1 MTKLLNA
8 SYNCRINAVTQHEIV
23 MSDAD
28 TFFIKANRLLGI
40 LEGFF
45 GTTTEITFDTDDA
58 YCWQYSPQSR
68 RLIAVHTPVGTRLDD
83 LQCIESQKDA
93 LITNTRQFLQ
103 ELPANNALLWGP
115 RGTGKSSLIKALINT
130 YHGEGLRLI
139 EIQRDDM
146 LLLPNICDPL
156 YKKHGRFILFCD
168 DLSFEENDPSYKA
181 IKVVLD
187 GSIKS
192 TPENVLV
199 YATSNRRHLVPE
211 KMSENLES
219 SIVDGELH
227 YGDTVEEKLSLS
239 ERFGLQISFH
249 PFNQEQYLKIVQYW
263 LGTLMLKDEYNKQ
276 ESNKAAL
283 QWALQHGSRSGR
295 SAYLF
300 SRDWAGKTGLRGK

>member
-1 MTKLLNA
+1 
-8 SYNCRINAVTQHEIV
+8 
-23 MSDAD
+23 MSDLD
-28 TFFIKANRLLGI
+28 TFFERANRLLAK
-40 LEGFF
+40 LETIFASSGK
-45 GTTTEITFDTDDA
+45 ITFDTDDA
-58 YCWQYSPQSR
+58 YCWQYCPHTRKLS
-68 RLIAVHTPVGTRLDD
+68 AVHNPVTTSLND
-83 LQCIESQKDA
+83 LQCIESQKNT

-103 ELPANNALLWGP
+103 GLPANNALLWGP
-115 RGTGKSSLIKALINT
+115 RGTGKSSLIKALLN
-130 YHGEGLRLI
+130 HFHKDGLRLI
-139 EIQRDDM
+139 EIQRGDM
-146 LLLPNICDPL
+146 LQLPEICDQL
-156 YKKHGRFILFCD
+156 YGKHGRFILFCD

-219 SIVDGELH
+219 GLIDGDLH

-249 PFNQEQYLKIVQYW
+249 PFNQDQYLTIVHYW
-263 LGTLMLKDEYNKQ
+263 LGKLMPNGSFDKK
-276 ESNKAAL
+276 ESDKAAL

-295 SAYLF
+295 SAMLF
-300 SRDWAGKTGLRGK
+300 SRDWAGKSGLREE